1 MRRYC
6 YRGYK
11 AERIPIDVTH
21 VTIDPGVTTIK
32 KEAFGYCTSMVSVR
46 MGDHVK
52 RIESQAFIVCT
63 RLKFVQLSRSLEFI
77 GYGAFWR
84 CESLVALFLPPTVM
98 EIGDFAFYDCRSLKV
113 LKFPTGI
120 QPANIG
126 KNVIDSCQTLFNRTI
141 VRYER
146 NMNGFVTAESDFA
159 VKYWLVAL
167 RNDIFP
173 FHAICHE
180 TYVSAEM
187 VNEYINRFGNDCVYE
202 VDCYGMSALH
212 ILALN
217 PHASTEAVLSC
228 FDANENAVFDED
240 DEGYTP
246 IDYARHHN
254 VQGLLALLE
263 ALIIKWSV
271 STTYESTASRKRK
284 R

>member
-6 YRGYK
+6 YRGYRS
-11 AERIPIDVTH
+11 ERIPIDVTH
-21 VTIDPGVTTIK
+21 VDIDPSVKTIE
-32 KEAFGYCTSMVSVR
+32 KEAFGYCRSIVSVWI
-46 MGDHVK
+46 GDNVK
-52 RIESQAFIVCT
+52 RIENQAFIVCSSLRFV
-63 RLKFVQLSRSLEFI
+63 RLPSNLEFI

-84 CESLVALFLPPTVM
+84 CESLVALFIPPTVQ

-113 LKFPTGI
+113 LKIPSGMQLT
-120 QPANIG
+120 NIG
-126 KNVIDSCQTLFNRTI
+126 KNVIDSCQNLFFRTI

-146 NMNGFVTAESDFA
+146 NAEGFVTADSDFA

-180 TYVSAEM
+180 TSVSADI
-187 VNEYINRFGNDCVYE
+187 VNEYINRFGNDCAYE

-212 ILALN
+212 ILTLN
-217 PHASTEAVLSC
+217 PHASAEAILSC
-228 FDANENAVFDED
+228 FDANESAVFDED

-246 IDYARHHN
+246 LDYARQYN

-263 ALIIKWSV
+263 SLIIKWSV
-271 STTYESTASRKRK
+271 STSNESTSRKRK